1 MNCLLYTSGSL
12 YMIDIDN
19 FKDVNDQYGHPA
31 GDRIL
36 VKTGELLRE
45 IFRDSDL
52 IGRVGGDEFVVYS
65 ESGDTKMKAL
75 RLLNGTADFS
85 KEGELRIAVSIG
97 IASSTGNPDEEYQ
110 ELFSRADQ
118 AMYRA
123 KQEGK
128 NRIAW
133 YEE

>member
-1 MNCLLYTSGSL
+1 
-12 YMIDIDN
+12 MIDIDN

-31 GDRIL
+31 GDKIL

-75 RLLNGTADFS
+75 RLLNGTADFT
-85 KEGELRIAVSIG
+85 KEGELRISVSIG
-97 IASSTGNPDEEYQ
+97 IASSTGDPGEEYQ

-123 KQEGK
+123 MEAKYRSK
-128 NRIAW
+128 M
-133 YEE
+133 

>member
-1 MNCLLYTSGSL
+1 MMEETLKRGSRGSL

-52 IGRVGGDEFVVYS
+52 IGRVGG
-65 ESGDTKMKAL
+65 
-75 RLLNGTADFS
+75 
-85 KEGELRIAVSIG
+85 
-97 IASSTGNPDEEYQ
+97 
-110 ELFSRADQ
+110 
-118 AMYRA
+118 
-123 KQEGK
+123 
-128 NRIAW
+128 
-133 YEE
+133 

>member
-1 MNCLLYTSGSL
+1 
-12 YMIDIDN
+12 
-19 FKDVNDQYGHPA
+19 
-31 GDRIL
+31 
-36 VKTGELLRE
+36 
-45 IFRDSDL
+45 
-52 IGRVGGDEFVVYS
+52 
-65 ESGDTKMKAL
+65 MKAL
-75 RLLNGTADFS
+75 RLLNGTADFF
-85 KEGELRIAVSIG
+85 KEGELRISVSIG